1 MTSVLPFSLR
11 HFVIGA
17 LLSLMAIFLSG
28 CGYNDLQ
35 KLDEQVSSSWSE
47 VVNQYQRRAD
57 LVPNLVAVA
66 KKYASH
72 EQEIFENVA
81 KARAQVGGINI
92 NANNIDTAALQKFDQ
107 AQNQLTG
114 ALSKLIAVSENYP
127 DLKANQTFENLMTQ
141 LEGTENR
148 IAVARKRYIGAVQE
162 YNTKVRQFPSNL
174 TAKVFGMKRKANFTV
189 NDESAISTAPQVDF
203 GN

>member
-11 HFVIGA
+11 HFVTGA

-92 NANNIDTAALQKFDQ
+92 NADNIDTAALQKFDQ

-148 IAVARKRYIGAVQE
+148 IAVARKRYISAVQE

-189 NDESAISTAPQVDF
+189 NDESAISTAPKVDF